1 MDISLLY
8 YTPQLYYYP
17 FYTEEDKRKVLKAVP
32 EQVGSCVLFK
42 TDKEFFLITTKH
54 SFDHIQASD
63 IIIFLKG
70 DNIIHLPNDTG
81 FNISTK
87 QLDNIDML
95 IIRLPFDIVEKL
107 STRYSFLHYKNIDFN
122 HNFDLE
128 KPYMLLGFIN
138 RQTDLKNNKFSATP
152 FGFLTTT
159 KQYKKIDTLG
169 FTYFENIILKYNRR
183 KQSFLFDTTISFG
196 PKDLKGLSGG
206 GIWYCQQDLQ
216 RPHLNFCFLV
226 GIMIQERTNRGI
238 MIGTKIRFAI
248 DILYQHFGVALKI
261 SQA

>member
-1 MDISLLY
+1 MDISLLN

-17 FYTEEDKRKVLKAVP
+17 FHTEEDKRKVLKAVP

-42 TDKEFFLITTKH
+42 TDKEFFLTTTKH
-54 SFDHIQASD
+54 TFDNIQASD
-63 IIIFLKG
+63 IIIFLNG

-87 QLDNIDML
+87 QLDNIDIL
-95 IIRLPFDIVEKL
+95 IVKLPFDIVEKL
-107 STRYSFLHYKNIDFN
+107 STRYFFLDYKYIDFN
-122 HNFDLE
+122 HNFDSV
-128 KPYMLLGFIN
+128 KSYRLLGFIN

-152 FGFLTTT
+152 FEFRTTT
-159 KQYKKIDTLG
+159 KHYKKIDTLG
-169 FTYFENIILKYNRR
+169 FNYFENIILKYNRR
-183 KQSFLFDTTISFG
+183 KQSYLLDNTISFG

-226 GIMIQERTNRGI
+226 GVMIQERTNRGI
-238 MIGTKIRFAI
+238 VIGTKIKFII
-248 DILYQHFGVALKI
+248 DILHHRFGVPIKI